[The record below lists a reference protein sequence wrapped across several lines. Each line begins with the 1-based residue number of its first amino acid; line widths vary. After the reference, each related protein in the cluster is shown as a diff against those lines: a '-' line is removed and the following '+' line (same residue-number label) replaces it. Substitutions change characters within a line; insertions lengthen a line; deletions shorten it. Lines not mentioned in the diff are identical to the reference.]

1 MIFKNIPTNLIIGF
15 LGVGKTTVI
24 RHLLSQVPEGQRW
37 AVLVNEFGEI
47 GVDGAFLREEDVAVE
62 EVAGGCMCC
71 VTGAGLQ
78 VGLNRLIRQYKPD
91 RILIEP
97 TGLGHPAQV
106 IETLTTPPFESV
118 LDVRASIGLV
128 DARQL
133 SDRRYTEHPTYQ
145 DQLFIADVLAANKAD
160 LYQPDDVE
168 RFEALTRDFQPTK
181 WRYAIVEQGRIPLD
195 WLELSRSQ
203 ERKALFPEAHAF
215 IQARTEPAQ
224 HEERPPATQWTRIEN
239 VMQDFSGCGWLI
251 PADAVFSAEKL
262 RAWINALPALR
273 VKGVLHTDNG
283 WMAFNRAGDSNESGP
298 AGAQVESRIEI
309 IHAEPLDWAS
319 IEEELQACEKYR
331 G

>member
-24 RHLLSQVPEGQRW
+24 RHLLSQVPKDQRW
-37 AVLVNEFGEI
+37 AVLVNEFGEV

-97 TGLGHPAQV
+97 TGLGHPAQI
-106 IETLTTPPFESV
+106 IETLTTPPFAGV
-118 LDVRASIGLV
+118 LDVRATIGLV

-145 DQLFIADVLAANKAD
+145 DQLFIADALAANKAD
-160 LYQPDDVE
+160 LSKPGDVE
-168 RFEALTRDFQPTK
+168 QFEALSREFKPAK
-181 WRYAIVEQGRIPLD
+181 LRYAMVEQGRIPLD
-195 WLELSRSQ
+195 WLDLSRS
-203 ERKALFPEAHAF
+203 EARKALFPEAHAF
-215 IQARTEPAQ
+215 IQAQTKPAQ
-224 HEERPPATQWTRIEN
+224 HEERAPATQWTRIEN
-239 VMQDFSGCGWLI
+239 VMQGFSGCGWMI
-251 PADAVFSAEKL
+251 PADSVFSAEKL
-262 RAWINALPALR
+262 RTWINALPALR

-283 WMAFNRAGDSNESGP
+283 WMIFNRAGDSNESGP
-298 AGAQVESRIEI
+298 AGEQVESRIEI
-309 IHAEPLDWAS
+309 INTAPLNWTS
-319 IEEELQACEKYR
+319 LEQELQACENPR
-331 G
+331 E

>member
-106 IETLTTPPFESV
+106 IETLTTPPFAGV

-168 RFEALTRDFQPTK
+168 RFKALTRELKPTK

-224 HEERPPATQWTRIEN
+224 HEEPPPATKWTRIEN

-262 RAWINALPALR
+262 RAWINFLPALR

-309 IHAEPLDWAS
+309 IHAEPLDWTS
-319 IEEELQACEKYR
+319 LEEELQACEKYR